1 MHFSP
6 LPSISE
12 WRDNLIF
19 VFGKRWEDHGNIF
32 SFFLGGGQIGDDDV
46 YGDREDDVS
55 KGKTCVNEVR
65 KPSE

>member
-32 SFFLGGGQIGDDDV
+32 FFLGGGGQIGDDDV
-46 YGDREDDVS
+46 NGNREDDVS